1 MPVHNDQRRPTIGFI
16 GLGTMGAPM
25 CGRIIDAGYEVWV
38 YDRRQDRAEGL
49 AARGGHRAQE
59 MSEVGQRAQQVI
71 LMLPGNRD
79 TAHAVDQL
87 LPSVSPDTV
96 IINMGTIDPSIS
108 VTLTAKVEAAGGS
121 MVDAPAVKNR
131 AAAEAGELGIL
142 VGGSPVVLERVR
154 PLLSCVGGEVVH
166 MGPSGSGLAMKLCH
180 DLLVAQI
187 QNGVNEMLVLARAYG
202 LSFKETVRAIA
213 CGGGQNFYLDTRA
226 EALRTGDFTPMSA
239 LQHMEKDLGL
249 AARLCNRLG
258 LRLPSL
264 QHTRRLYRQ
273 AMEDGHSDRDVA
285 AVIRVVEREAS
296 AAGPDGP
303 ELWEDEVTRTD
314 MNVHNAPKA

>member
-1 MPVHNDQRRPTIGFI
+1 
-16 GLGTMGAPM
+16 M
-25 CGRIIDAGYEVWV
+25 CGRIIEAGYEVWV
-38 YDRRQDRAEGL
+38 YDLNQERVEELETNGGYRA
-49 AARGGHRAQE
+49 RE

-79 TAHAVDQL
+79 AAHAVDQL
-87 LPSVSPDTV
+87 LPWVTPETV
-96 IINMGTIDPSIS
+96 IINMGTIDPSIA
-108 VTLTAKVEAAGGS
+108 VTLAAKVEAVGGS

-142 VGGSPVVLERVR
+142 VGGRAVVVERIR
-154 PLLSCVGGEVVH
+154 PLLSCVGSEVIH
-166 MGPSGSGLAMKLCH
+166 MGPNGSGLAMKLCH

-213 CGGGQNFYLDTRA
+213 SGGGRNFFLDTRA

-249 AARLCNRLG
+249 AARLCGRLG
-258 LRLPSL
+258 LRLPGL
-264 QHTRRLYRQ
+264 DHARRIYGL
-273 AMEDGHSDRDVA
+273 AKDGGYAEQDVA
-285 AVIRVVEREAS
+285 AVIRIVEREAS
-296 AAGPDGP
+296 SAAP
-303 ELWEDEVTRTD
+303 EPWEDEVTRTD
-314 MNVHNAPKA
+314 MNVHGTPKAEVA